1 MSLHSRLME
10 DGGACQPRG
19 WGIVIWTTWLT
30 DGFLLAWA
38 FCLILWDRWGVGDI
52 FTTLGYPQT
61 CSDVVS
67 VKCVP
72 LLPRSYE
79 HYTPS
84 IKQMDLAESA
94 GPAPAPTP
102 QAVLDIKENL
112 MNFCTLPSL
121 ASSFLRPNQT
131 PLQGRGGCPGRQRAS
146 WSQ

>member
-1 MSLHSRLME
+1 MSLCSRLME

-19 WGIVIWTTWLT
+19 WGIAIWTTWLT

-38 FCLILWDRWGVGDI
+38 FCLILWDKWGVGDI

-79 HYTPS
+79 HYTQS
-84 IKQMDLAESA
+84 IKRMDLAESA
-94 GPAPAPTP
+94 GPAPEPTHT
-102 QAVLDIKENL
+102 QSL
-112 MNFCTLPSL
+112 TLK
-121 ASSFLRPNQT
+121 RI
-131 PLQGRGGCPGRQRAS
+131 
-146 WSQ
+146 

>member
-1 MSLHSRLME
+1 MSLCSRLME

-19 WGIVIWTTWLT
+19 WGIAIWTTWLT

-38 FCLILWDRWGVGDI
+38 FCLILWDKWGVGDI

-79 HYTPS
+79 HYTQS
-84 IKQMDLAESA
+84 IKGRVPVRPWELSSGHGSVQMLQERVDKQ
-94 GPAPAPTP
+94 G
-102 QAVLDIKENL
+102 
-112 MNFCTLPSL
+112 
-121 ASSFLRPNQT
+121 SSDH
-131 PLQGRGGCPGRQRAS
+131 
-146 WSQ
+146 